1 MKRLHRR
8 KSPRKEKYPPQS
20 TIGFR
25 FVGMKWWLVD
35 EKEYAQSTREW
46 CMSLTPDDIPVAL
59 MSFFDNGRTV
69 RKDLIPS
76 LLEQLRAI
84 RTCRADN
91 PKWRMYGSSIL
102 VVYDGAD
109 DARHDVV
116 VKIIDFAHVFPIRDG
131 GVDAGYIHG
140 VDFMIQALEGSRAI
154 SPMPQVGGAHGNI
167 GSDGKRLTKVE
178 DKPTQFDTE
187 LAFYVSAR
195 DADDPLYAV
204 MPDLIDQDIASSPRT
219 MVLSDITSHVRAPGD
234 DVSIMDVSWEDTP
247 LDRRAQTSRMRVT
260 TKSTQNSPI
269 SCLQSESRSCGDR
282 LDMQLRDLPAS
293 PAAFWASVTICRF
306 ATRLRP
312 LPKRAFD

>member
-1 MKRLHRR
+1 MPKYYGVETMPDGSAYL
-8 KSPRKEKYPPQS
+8 KLEDVTAGMSKPCILDLKMGTQTYDEKATPEKIAKEKKKYPPQS

-154 SPMPQVGGAHGNI
+154 SPMPQVGGAR
-167 GSDGKRLTKVE
+167 K
-178 DKPTQFDTE
+178 
-187 LAFYVSAR
+187 Y
-195 DADDPLYAV
+195 
-204 MPDLIDQDIASSPRT
+204 
-219 MVLSDITSHVRAPGD
+219 
-234 DVSIMDVSWEDTP
+234 
-247 LDRRAQTSRMRVT
+247 RV
-260 TKSTQNSPI
+260 
-269 SCLQSESRSCGDR
+269 
-282 LDMQLRDLPAS
+282 
-293 PAAFWASVTICRF
+293 
-306 ATRLRP
+306 
-312 LPKRAFD
+312 